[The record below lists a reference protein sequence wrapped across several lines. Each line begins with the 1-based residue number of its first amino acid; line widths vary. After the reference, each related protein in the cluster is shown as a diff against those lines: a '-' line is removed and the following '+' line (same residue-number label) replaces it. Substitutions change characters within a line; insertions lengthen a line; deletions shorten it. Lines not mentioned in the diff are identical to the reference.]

1 MTRMPNFVFILA
13 MSLIAMF
20 ATHQAMAQ
28 GQLIPLE
35 HFNQMPMVQ
44 MPAIS
49 PDGKNIA
56 VIVNQGEFTQ
66 VALIPFENARKMT
79 YVLKLGAEKY
89 RIDNLAWAN
98 NERVLVTV
106 SQPFAMQGMRYRTSH
121 IYSAKLDGSSVLELR
136 RKTRKETQLTFYF
149 NSPNLLSLLEE
160 DSDHILVTI
169 QDPRDN
175 NYSSVFKVNVNNGD
189 YEKYLPNSKRIVDWG
204 VTSKGEV
211 LLAIGVDK
219 DYKKGVSY
227 IYTRKDSDADWK
239 LVKTLEDYKSETF
252 SVELYDEINN
262 TIIITSDHRTKKGD
276 VIKQRLW
283 RYEIN
288 SGKYQLLAD
297 APDDYDVTGAITRL
311 QGTRRDLIGYTY
323 NDGFERFV
331 YFDKDSDLL
340 AQEIRGIFA
349 KNGLQAGLY
358 DWDSTKQRYIISTLS
373 DTKPAKFY
381 LFDKK
386 ANKLSPWYGQ
396 YPHLE
401 KAAMAKVQPF
411 MFEARDGMVLHGYL
425 TLPNGV
431 KNPPVVLYPHGGP
444 FARDSQ
450 YFDPFVQMFA
460 SRGFAVV
467 QVNFRGSTGYGNV
480 YQTSGYKQW
489 GKKMQTD
496 LLDAMD
502 WLKQSGQ
509 ANTDKACIVGASYGG
524 YAALVAGYQTPNKF
538 KCIVSIAGISDI
550 QGQINHWKRRGSYS
564 YVRNAVSEDA
574 KDIEAISP
582 LKHVNAFK
590 APVLLIH
597 GKVDLRVSY
606 RQSEQMFDALEDAG
620 KKVEIE
626 LFDFGTHNLDDAAN
640 RKKAMELMDAFLRK
654 YLK

>member
-1 MTRMPNFVFILA
+1 MTRTPNIMFLLA
-13 MSLIAMF
+13 ISLIAMF
-20 ATHQAMAQ
+20 FTQPTVAA
-28 GQLIPLE
+28 GQLIPLK

-89 RIDNLAWAN
+89 RIDELAWAN

-106 SQPFAMQGMRYRTSH
+106 SQPYVIQGSRYRTTH
-121 IYSAKLDGSSVLELR
+121 LYSAKLDGSSVLELR
-136 RKTRKETQLTFYF
+136 RKTRKETPVTFYY

-160 DSDHILVTI
+160 DKDHILVTI

-175 NYSSVFKVNVNNGD
+175 NYTSVFKVNVNSGS
-189 YEKYLPNSKRIVDWG
+189 YEKFLPNSKRIVSWG
-204 VTSKGEV
+204 VTAKGEV

-219 DYKKGVSY
+219 DYKKDISY

-239 LVKTLEDYKSETF
+239 LVKTLEAYKSETF
-252 SVELYDEINN
+252 SIELYDKVNN
-262 TIIITSDHRTKKGD
+262 TIIVTSDHRTKKDD

-283 RYEIN
+283 RFEIDSGTYE
-288 SGKYQLLAD
+288 LLAE
-297 APDDYDVTGAITRL
+297 APGDFDVSGAITRRE
-311 QGTRRDLIGYTY
+311 GDSREVIGYTF

-331 YFDKDSDLL
+331 YFDKDSNTL

-349 KNGLQAGLY
+349 KSGLQAGLY

-373 DTKPAKFY
+373 DTKPLKYY

-401 KAAMAKVQPF
+401 KAAMAKVEPF
-411 MFEARDGMVLHGYL
+411 TFEARDGMVLHGYL

-460 SRGFAVV
+460 SRGYAVV
-467 QVNFRGSTGYGNV
+467 QVNFRGSTGYGNI

-496 LLDAMD
+496 LLDAMN
-502 WLKQSGQ
+502 WVNKSGQ

-538 KCIVSIAGISDI
+538 KCIVSIAGIGDLES
-550 QGQINHWKRRGSYS
+550 QISHWKRRGSHT
-564 YVRNAVSEDA
+564 YVANAVSEDD
-574 KDIEAISP
+574 KDIEAVSP
-582 LKHVNAFK
+582 LKHINAFK

-597 GKVDLRVSY
+597 GKADLRVSY
-606 RQSEQMFDALEDAG
+606 RQSEQMYDALKDAG
-620 KKVEIE
+620 KKVDYE

-640 RKKAMELMDAFLRK
+640 RKKAMELMDGFLRK
-654 YLK
+654 HLK